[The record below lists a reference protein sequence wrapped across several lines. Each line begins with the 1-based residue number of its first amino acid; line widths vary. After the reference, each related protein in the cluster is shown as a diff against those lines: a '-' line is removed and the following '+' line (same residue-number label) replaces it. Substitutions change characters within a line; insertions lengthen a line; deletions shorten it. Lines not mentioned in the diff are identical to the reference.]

1 MFWKIS
7 VKLVLA
13 SKNIKQL
20 PWKVNIYFER
30 EWTEKFWRINR
41 GRQLPLSA
49 SGRATVWSQGSSD
62 QPMDKKH
69 CQRHNGAK
77 GWVRLTK
84 VTYFSHIT
92 SSNTKFDQISSSDY
106 RPSINIKILTSANNS
121 ILTKLKIQ
129 DIMTK
134 PGIRISTKI
143 QLHYWLPPQNI
154 SSKTL
159 TKLQLQILPELQL
172 QNLNQT
178 FCLKSEQKF
187 SFMTKPQLPNLQQTV
202 ANTIL
207 NISNSNNL
215 NKFWVGI
222 FICHGYI
229 NQFN

>member
-30 EWTEKFWRINR
+30 EWTEKFWKINR

-92 SSNTKFDQISSSDY
+92 SSNTKFDQISSSKHW
-106 RPSINIKILTSANNS
+106 PNTNFKISTSANIS
-121 ILTKLKIQ
+121 
-129 DIMTK
+129 
-134 PGIRISTKI
+134 ISTKK
-143 QLHYWLPPQNI
+143 N
-154 SSKTL
+154 SSKII
-159 TKLQLQILPELQL
+159 TKLQLQNFAWTSTSKAWP
-172 QNLNQT
+172 NLA
-178 FCLKSEQKF
+178 LKSW
-187 SFMTKPQLPNLQQTV
+187 TKV
-202 ANTIL
+202 
-207 NISNSNNL
+207 
-215 NKFWVGI
+215 
-222 FICHGYI
+222 
-229 NQFN
+229 